1 MEGEASY
8 AEISNFLIFQKPIE
22 QLEDMQYKGRIG
34 ASQAKQ
40 HKKMRKLAAQ
50 KNPIKLQA
58 EDSAVTQT

>member
-8 AEISNFLIFQKPIE
+8 AEISNFLIFQKSNE

-34 ASQAKQ
+34 ASQTKQ
-40 HKKMRKLAAQ
+40 HEKMCKLAAQ

>member
-8 AEISNFLIFQKPIE
+8 AEISNFLIFQKPNK

-40 HKKMRKLAAQ
+40 HKKMCKLAAQ

-58 EDSAVTQT
+58 